1 MVRRL
6 YISVLFSQ
14 SNQHGCF
21 HIQVAII
28 QAFRNGRD
36 IRCPPCP
43 AVARNSP
50 FVLEV
55 SQARE
60 QQFAVDQGEDL
71 FDYKGELSDGVQD
84 QEDLM
89 RQPLHNFMPTIPP
102 LVMHHVRAKDED
114 VEEFGQDPF
123 DGIIVTDDHETTSC
137 APPDYLIMN
146 NPAVTIVSAPPNDPS
161 RNNLHF
167 LAVAANEVHCF
178 LRYVCLVFR
187 IDL

>member
-89 RQPLHNFMPTIPP
+89 RQPLMPSIPP
-102 LVMHHVRAKDED
+102 LNMNHVRAKAED
-114 VEEFGQDPF
+114 VEEFSQDSF
-123 DGIIVTDDHETTSC
+123 ANLFGTLYHETTSC
-137 APPDYLIMN
+137 ASPDYPNTN
-146 NPAVTIVSAPPNDPS
+146 NPAVTIVSAPPNEPS
-161 RNNLHF
+161 PNNLHF

>member
-1 MVRRL
+1 
-6 YISVLFSQ
+6 
-14 SNQHGCF
+14 
-21 HIQVAII
+21 
-28 QAFRNGRD
+28 
-36 IRCPPCP
+36 
-43 AVARNSP
+43 
-50 FVLEV
+50 
-55 SQARE
+55 
-60 QQFAVDQGEDL
+60 
-71 FDYKGELSDGVQD
+71 
-84 QEDLM
+84 M